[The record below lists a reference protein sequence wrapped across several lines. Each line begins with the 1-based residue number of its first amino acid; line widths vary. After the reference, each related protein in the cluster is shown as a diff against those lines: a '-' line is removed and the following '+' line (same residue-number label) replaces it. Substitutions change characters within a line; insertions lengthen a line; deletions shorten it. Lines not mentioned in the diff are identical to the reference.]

1 MHATQHT
8 SLTKHCRFH
17 LQDFDAAPFGLS
29 ESEAIMV
36 DPQQRLLLEAASGM
50 LAAAAVPLQQL
61 QQQRAVGVFIGISN
75 PDYAD
80 LKKNA
85 TPIGVYSATGGHPAV
100 IRTCIL
106 AKLNKV

>member
-1 MHATQHT
+1 M
-8 SLTKHCRFH
+8 HCRFH

-29 ESEAIMV
+29 ESEAVMV

-50 LAAAAVPLQQL
+50 LAAASAPLQQL

-80 LKKNA
+80 LKKSA
-85 TPIGVYSATGGHPAV
+85 TPIGVYSATGWCQHAV
-100 IRTCIL
+100 NITPIL
-106 AKLNKV
+106 MCHQLTQHNTQSAG